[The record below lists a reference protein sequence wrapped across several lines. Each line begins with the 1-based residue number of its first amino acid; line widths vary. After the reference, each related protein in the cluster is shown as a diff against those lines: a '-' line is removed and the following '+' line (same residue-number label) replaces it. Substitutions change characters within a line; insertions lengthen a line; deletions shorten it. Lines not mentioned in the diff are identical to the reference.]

1 MPCWI
6 NNPPSNGGTDSFKVV
21 DTNPSDG
28 DNIVPVDLAE
38 IIVKFNKNI
47 ERARKVLMLEVFQ
60 CLPITAV
67 LSSAMIP
74 IFRMYR
80 LVAKLQHFP

>member
-38 IIVKFNKNI
+38 IIVKFNKN
-47 ERARKVLMLEVFQ
+47 R
-60 CLPITAV
+60 
-67 LSSAMIP
+67 SSYTGCKFNWYLYMVK
-74 IFRMYR
+74 R
-80 LVAKLQHFP
+80 

>member
-47 ERARKVLMLEVFQ
+47 DEKSVDAGSLSVFADNCGTVLCNDPDIQ
-60 CLPITAV
+60 I
-67 LSSAMIP
+67 I
-74 IFRMYR
+74 
-80 LVAKLQHFP
+80 